1 MKKQFKCPE
10 CGEIARDGHTE
21 VEYALKGTRI
31 TIQNVPAKI
40 CKNGHAFVD
49 GYTAE
54 NVNRL
59 VDRVLEDVTSF
70 AKKVSKTKAPR
81 HILIAA

>member
-1 MKKQFKCPE
+1 MKNKFKCPE
-10 CGEIARDGHTE
+10 CGEVARDGLAKMK
-21 VEYALKGTRI
+21 YKLKGT
-31 TIQNVPAKI
+31 TIIVQNVPAKI
-40 CKNGHAFVD
+40 CKNGHDYVD

-70 AKKVSKTKAPR
+70 SKVCQGKIGSA
-81 HILIAA
+81 